1 MALSSR
7 KRSTSLTHELVTQL
21 TELIANGSLKPGD
34 KLPTESSLMKEY
46 GVSRTVVREA
56 ISRLQAAGLAETKH
70 GVGTFVLAGSNGAP
84 LILDAAELNTLED
97 VIEILELRISL
108 EVESAALAA
117 ERRSESQLKDLK
129 STLDALLSNDPRMDE
144 GAKLDFIFH
153 SLIAKAS
160 GNRYF
165 IDILNQFGNVIIP
178 RNRIKGAALSESSQ
192 QAYLS
197 RVNMEHEDI
206 YLAIARQDPSA
217 ARAAMRLHLTN
228 SKERH
233 RTLYKAMQAS
243 EKQQH

>member
-1 MALSSR
+1 MANTR
-7 KRSTSLTHELVTQL
+7 KKRSTSLTQELVEQL
-21 TELIANGSLKPGD
+21 TELIAHGSLKPGD
-34 KLPTESSLMKEY
+34 KLPTESALMEQF

-56 ISRLQAAGLAETKH
+56 ISRLQAAGLAETRH
-70 GVGTFVLAGSNGAP
+70 GVGTFILASSTGAP

-117 ERRSESQLKDLK
+117 ERRSEEQLAELK
-129 STLDALLSNDPRMDE
+129 KTLEALVSLDPREDG
-144 GAKLDFIFH
+144 GAKLDFDFH
-153 SLIAKAS
+153 SQIARAS

-165 IDILNQFGNVIIP
+165 VDILNQFGNVIIP
-178 RNRIKGAALSESSQ
+178 RNRIKGTAVSESNQ
-192 QAYLS
+192 QAYLN

-206 YLAIARQDPSA
+206 YAAIARQDSSS

-233 RTLYKAMQAS
+233 RTLYRAIQSKD
-243 EKQQH
+243 K

>member
-1 MALSSR
+1 MTLSSK
-7 KRSTSLTHELVTQL
+7 KRPTSLTQELVEQL
-21 TELIANGSLKPGD
+21 TDLIAQGSLKPGD
-34 KLPTESSLMKEY
+34 KLPTESSLMKQY

-56 ISRLQAAGLAETKH
+56 ISRLQAAGLAETRH
-70 GVGTFVLAGSNGAP
+70 GVGTFILASSTGAP

-117 ERRSESQLKDLK
+117 ERRTDAQLAELK
-129 STLDALLSNDPRMDE
+129 TTLDALIALDPREDE
-144 GAKLDFIFH
+144 GSRLDFSFH
-153 SLIAKAS
+153 SQIAKAS

-178 RNRIKGAALSESSQ
+178 RNRIKGTALSESNQ
-192 QAYLS
+192 QAYLN

-206 YLAIARQDPSA
+206 YLAIARQDPAS
-217 ARAAMRLHLTN
+217 ARAAMRMHLTN

-233 RTLYKAMQAS
+233 RTLYMAMQAS
-243 EKQQH
+243 EKRTH